1 MTEKNNEKKV
11 NESQINEDIQAEK
24 EETKNEETKTAEVKN
39 ETLEDNSKSVS
50 DEKETVKDEEKK
62 SACGTDEAASLKEEL
77 DDMKLKFNKF
87 KDENT
92 KLNNEIETIKERL
105 LRTTAEYENYRNR
118 TKKEKEGIYTDSC
131 IDVLKNILPVLD
143 NMERAQSTDGN
154 FDDLKRGIDMTI
166 RQFKDSLE
174 KLGVEEID
182 ASGEFDPN
190 LHNAVMHVQDDSY
203 GEGAIVEVLQKGYK
217 KNDKVIRYSMVRVAN

>member
-1 MTEKNNEKKV
+1 MTENNSEKV
-11 NESQINEDIQAEK
+11 NEPKTNEDVQAEK
-24 EETKNEETKTAEVKN
+24 EETIKEEPKKEEVKN
-39 ETLEDNSKSVS
+39 EAVEDESKTAA
-50 DEKETVKDEEKK
+50 DEKEDKKD
-62 SACGTDEAASLKEEL
+62 TDEASSLKEEL
-77 DDMKLKFNKF
+77 DDMKIKLNKF

-92 KLNNEIETIKERL
+92 KLKNEIETVKERL

-143 NMERAQSTDGN
+143 NMERAQATDGN
-154 FDDLKRGIDMTI
+154 VDDLKKGIDMTI

-174 KLGVEEID
+174 KLGVEEIK

-190 LHNAVMHVQDDSY
+190 LHNAVMHVEDDSY
-203 GEGAIVEVLQKGYK
+203 DEKEIVEVLQKGYK
-217 KNDKVIRYSMVRVAN
+217 KNDKVIRHSMVKVAN